1 MCEEVGDFSVSVC
14 EEEDFSESLYVGRRE
29 THWAGLIGDMT
40 GEGTPTHHH
49 HHCHCRYRVDNIVV
63 EIIIIVKLIM
73 IAII

>member
-1 MCEEVGDFSVSVC
+1 MCG
-14 EEEDFSESLYVGRRE
+14 EDFSESLYVGRRE